1 MVFEGSDLAGTD
13 QRRSTEGK
21 LITMANEPPT
31 PSSADL
37 LREQRMQ
44 RNLKIVV
51 AGLGVL
57 ILLGLGAV
65 VAGIVGL
72 ASGDPKGKSGPA
84 PAASSSLPAT
94 LDLKLPQG
102 EKIVSVSLSGNR
114 LAVYHE
120 GPAGPGITII
130 DIQTGQHLLDVKA
143 TQSVPS
149 ND

>member
-1 MVFEGSDLAGTD
+1 LAGTD

-21 LITMANEPPT
+21 FITMANEPPT

-37 LREQRMQ
+37 MREQRVQ

-51 AGLGVL
+51 AGLGIL

-102 EKIVSVSLSGNR
+102 DKIVSVSLSGNR

>member
-1 MVFEGSDLAGTD
+1 
-13 QRRSTEGK
+13 
-21 LITMANEPPT
+21 MANEPPT

-37 LREQRMQ
+37 LREQRVQ

-51 AGLGVL
+51 GGLGAL

-65 VAGIVGL
+65 IVGIVGL
-72 ASGDPKGKSGPA
+72 ASSGQKSRPDVT
-84 PAASSSLPAT
+84 AAVPSPSLPAT

-114 LAVYHE
+114 LAIYHE
-120 GPAGPGITII
+120 GAAGPGITII

-143 TQSVPS
+143 IQSPPS

>member
-1 MVFEGSDLAGTD
+1 
-13 QRRSTEGK
+13 
-21 LITMANEPPT
+21 MANEPPT

-37 LREQRMQ
+37 MREQRVQ

-51 AGLGVL
+51 AGLGIL

-72 ASGDPKGKSGPA
+72 ASGGRDNSGPA

>member
-1 MVFEGSDLAGTD
+1 
-13 QRRSTEGK
+13 
-21 LITMANEPPT
+21 MANDPPA

-37 LREQRMQ
+37 LREQRVQ

-51 AGLGVL
+51 GGLGTL

-65 VAGIVGL
+65 IVGIVGL
-72 ASGDPKGKSGPA
+72 ASNGQKSQSGPAA

-143 TQSVPS
+143 TQSVPR
-149 ND
+149 NH